1 MPIPNK
7 RVVIDLFNVFA
18 SDEEINV
25 LAAWVRCSNNIVST
39 VAAMPNQLSF
49 RYFKTSPVIIRLVVI
64 MYIRYPLSLRNV
76 EDLLDTHRIDI
87 SREIVRFWWSR
98 LDLKWRRRSNKAA
111 PLLIQ
116 SGVSLLPV
124 NISL

>member
-39 VAAMPNQLSF
+39 VAAIAWEPSIWSSSSVSKSVF
-49 RYFKTSPVIIRLVVI
+49 
-64 MYIRYPLSLRNV
+64 SLYD
-76 EDLLDTHRIDI
+76 EL
-87 SREIVRFWWSR
+87 
-98 LDLKWRRRSNKAA
+98 RRS
-111 PLLIQ
+111 
-116 SGVSLLPV
+116 
-124 NISL
+124 